1 MTCPYLKEV
10 RMVFCRAYP
19 VRKLVPLDQLVS
31 VSCCETDCAFQGCTA
46 FREARARVEEAAQ
59 DGALADELSL
69 LDVPIPATKGPTP

>member
-31 VSCCETDCAFQGCTA
+31 VSCCETDCSFQGCTA
-46 FREARARVEEAAQ
+46 FREARAHAEEAAL

-69 LDVPIPATKGPTP
+69 PGPALPATKGPTP